1 MIVEVSKK
9 RYSKELSISNIFSK
23 TLSKLLLCGYII
35 TLKPLESTFK
45 VEKGQVL
52 YILATKQ
59 ILLHCKDL
67 QWNCSEI
74 TIK

>member
-35 TLKPLESTFK
+35 TFKPLESTFK

-52 YILATKQ
+52 
-59 ILLHCKDL
+59 
-67 QWNCSEI
+67 
-74 TIK
+74 

>member
-52 YILATKQ
+52 YTLAAKKILM
-59 ILLHCKDL
+59 HCKDL
-67 QWNCSEI
+67 QWNCSE
-74 TIK
+74 TTVK

>member
-52 YILATKQ
+52 YTLAAKQ

-67 QWNCSEI
+67 QWNFSEI
-74 TIK
+74 TVK